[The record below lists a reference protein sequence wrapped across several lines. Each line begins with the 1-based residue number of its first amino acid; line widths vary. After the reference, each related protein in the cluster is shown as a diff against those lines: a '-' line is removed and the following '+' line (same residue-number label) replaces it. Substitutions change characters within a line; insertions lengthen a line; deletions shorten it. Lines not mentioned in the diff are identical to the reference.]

1 MRPYHRRMQ
10 QDSDALSET
19 FHDDKRS
26 VMVGDTRDVP
36 SIVQLLGDDR
46 FAERYA
52 SGALLGKGGM
62 GEVRLFHDRRI
73 GRDVAQK
80 TLRPEMSKSRISF
93 ERFLR
98 EARVQGQLEHPAVVP
113 VYDLAVDPNGA
124 VFFTMKRVRGT
135 PLDEILDALE
145 AGLTLERFN
154 RRKLLTAFVQICL
167 AIEFAHSRGVL
178 HRDLKPANIMLGD
191 YGEVLVLDWGLAK
204 LIDAEEPVS
213 DEVSFTP
220 ISGESGDSKSTPTLA
235 GSVLGTPGYM
245 SPEQARG
252 DTDGLDGRTDVYSL
266 GTILFEI
273 VYREALHEGRGIP
286 QRIASTIMGPE
297 MRASHR
303 KNGAEVSP
311 ELETICTKAC
321 ALDPEWR
328 YANARELANAVE
340 GYLDGERDEERR
352 KVLAEAHVVKAKA
365 LVTEADTGKPN
376 LRTEALREVGRA
388 LVLDP
393 THASALSLLETLVTQ
408 APEEPSPEA
417 REEIAKME
425 RNQRRAVL
433 HSATA
438 RNALWL
444 FLGFVAL
451 FLPLRNYTLAYSV
464 FASLAALFLYG
475 LYVAQRAP
483 TSRAHWRVLVVCT
496 ATVTGLLA
504 CAAGP
509 FMVVPTLAATN
520 STLFAPQTTLRDRNI
535 LHLALVLSIV
545 VPAVLSVMGVI
556 PRLITFTVDGGIL
569 IQSPI
574 FAFHHGGAF
583 AALILVHVMLVIF
596 PGSVMG
602 RFFDRLRHV
611 EARAIVQSWYLRQLL
626 PKRS

>member
-1 MRPYHRRMQ
+1 MQ
-10 QDSDALSET
+10 PDSDALSET
-19 FHDDKRS
+19 FNDDKRP
-26 VMVGDTRDVP
+26 VTVGVTRDVP
-36 SIVQLLGDDR
+36 GIVQLLGDDR

-80 TLRPEMSKSRISF
+80 TLRPEISKSRISF

-167 AIEFAHSRGVL
+167 AVDFAHSRGVL

-204 LIDAEEPVS
+204 LIDSEDPVS
-213 DEVSFTP
+213 DEVAYIP

-266 GTILFEI
+266 GAILFEI

-286 QRIASTIMGPE
+286 QRMASTILGAE

-321 ALDPEWR
+321 GMDPAWR
-328 YANARELANAVE
+328 YTNARELANAVE
-340 GYLDGERDEERR
+340 GYLDGVRDEERR

-365 LVTEADTGKPN
+365 LVTEADAGKPN

-393 THASALSLLETLVTQ
+393 THASALSLLESLITQ
-408 APEEPSPEA
+408 APEDPSPEA

-451 FLPLRNYTLAYSV
+451 FLPLRNHALAYGV

-483 TSRAHWRVLVVCT
+483 TSRVHWRVLVVCT

-504 CAAGP
+504 CVAGP

-520 STLFAPQTTLRDRNI
+520 TTLFAPQTTLRDRNI
-535 LHLALVLSIV
+535 LHLSLVLSIV

-569 IQSPI
+569 IESPI
-574 FAFHHGGAF
+574 FTFHHGGAF
-583 AALILVHVMLVIF
+583 AALLLVHVMLVIF
-596 PGSVMG
+596 PGNVMG

-611 EARAIVQSWYLRQLL
+611 ESRAVVQSWYLRQLL
-626 PKRS
+626 PRRS

>member
-1 MRPYHRRMQ
+1 MVQ
-10 QDSDALSET
+10 ESDALSET
-19 FHDDKRS
+19 VNDEKRS

-36 SIVQLLGDDR
+36 GIVQLLGDDR
-46 FAERYA
+46 FSERYTA
-52 SGALLGKGGM
+52 GALLGKGGM

-80 TLRPEMSKSRISF
+80 TLRPEISKSRISF

-98 EARVQGQLEHPAVVP
+98 EARVQGQLEHPAVLP
-113 VYDLAVDPNGA
+113 VYDLAVDPQGA

-135 PLDEILDALE
+135 PLDEILDALQ
-145 AGLTLERFN
+145 AGKTLERFN

-204 LIDAEEPVS
+204 LIDADDPVS
-213 DEVSFTP
+213 DEVAVP
-220 ISGESGDSKSTPTLA
+220 AISGESGDSKSTPTLA

-266 GTILFEI
+266 GAILFEI
-273 VYREALHEGRGIP
+273 VYRETLHEGRGIP
-286 QRIASTIMGPE
+286 QRIASTIFGAE

-303 KNGAEVSP
+303 KNGGEVSP

-321 ALDPEWR
+321 ALDPFWR
-328 YANARELANAVE
+328 YANARELADAVE

-352 KVLAEAHVVKAKA
+352 KVLAEAHVAKAKS
-365 LVTEADTGKPN
+365 LVAEAEDAQKPN

-393 THASALSLLETLVTQ
+393 THASALALLEILITQ
-408 APEEPSPEA
+408 APDEPSPEA

-433 HSATA
+433 HSATI

-444 FLGFVAL
+444 SLGLIAL
-451 FLPLRNYTLAYSV
+451 VFPLRDPSLVYGIL
-464 FASLAALFLYG
+464 ASLAALFLYG

-483 TSRAHWRVLVVCT
+483 TSRLHWRLLVVFT

-504 CAAGP
+504 CVAGP

-520 STLFAPQTTLRDRNI
+520 STLFAPQTTIRDRNI
-535 LHLALVLSIV
+535 LHGALVLSIV
-545 VPAVLSVMGVI
+545 VPAMLSVMGVI
-556 PRLITFTVDGGIL
+556 PRLITFTADGGIL
-569 IQSPI
+569 VESPI
-574 FAFHHGGAF
+574 FAFHDNSAF
-583 AALILVHVMLVIF
+583 AALILIHVMLVVF
-596 PGSVMG
+596 PGAVMG
-602 RFFDRLRHV
+602 RFFDRLHQV

-626 PKRS
+626 PKRG